1 MAAPATTNSRTD
13 KVREL
18 NDHFRQN
25 LAAGMNASGQPVPGR
40 LMITAGIA
48 ALDAADQLAVLAK
61 VQSFSAFSA
70 DNDPYGEHD
79 FGAFD
84 HAGQKV
90 FWKID
95 YYAQDL
101 MHGSDDPADPTM
113 TVRVLTVML
122 AQEY

>member
-1 MAAPATTNSRTD
+1 MAAPATTNSRTA

-18 NDHFRQN
+18 NDLFRQN
-25 LAAGMNASGQPVPGR
+25 LVSGVNTSGQPVSGR
-40 LMITAGIA
+40 LMITSGIA
-48 ALDAADQLAVLAK
+48 ALAAADQLAVLAK

-79 FGAFD
+79 FGAFE
-84 HAGQKV
+84 HAGHKV

-95 YYAQDL
+95 YYAPDL
-101 MHGSDDPADPTM
+101 MHGSDDPADPSV

-122 AQEY
+122 AEEY